1 MASVPED
8 SPSMMTNNAR
18 ILIVSNSYAPVV
30 GGLQT
35 VAHNLAKRLVEHG
48 HEVRVITNRYPAAVS
63 AKEVIDGVRVD
74 RLLFLWPD
82 VDQLR
87 RLRPDLFGVSFFYGP
102 KSQAKLRKVM
112 RDFRPDVVNV
122 HFPDHQIP
130 FILKLRRQFAFR
142 LVVSLHG
149 HDVERLDTEPAV
161 PDREERKPNSAR
173 AQLRSILSTADAI
186 TACSRHIL
194 DKAIQ
199 LESSVS
205 GKGHVIYNG
214 VDLARFSNK
223 ACYFRPRPYV
233 LAFGRLTHQKG
244 FDLLLQAFA
253 KAGSANSSVDL
264 VIAGEGEDRDQLKA
278 LADQLGFNQRI
289 HFFGQASP
297 EEIVQLLNGSLFVVV
312 PSRHEAFGIVA
323 LEVLAAGKTLLA
335 TRTGGLAEFL
345 SQVGDSRV
353 TLVEPTA
360 DGLTDGLRRLLIPM
374 GNGSSVQA
382 RSTRVPEQFSW
393 TNVAKLYEQ
402 VLVGDRT

>member
-1 MASVPED
+1 MASLPED

-173 AQLRSILSTADAI
+173 AQLRSILSAADAI
-186 TACSRHIL
+186 T
-194 DKAIQ
+194 
-199 LESSVS
+199 
-205 GKGHVIYNG
+205 
-214 VDLARFSNK
+214 
-223 ACYFRPRPYV
+223 
-233 LAFGRLTHQKG
+233 
-244 FDLLLQAFA
+244 
-253 KAGSANSSVDL
+253 
-264 VIAGEGEDRDQLKA
+264 
-278 LADQLGFNQRI
+278 
-289 HFFGQASP
+289 
-297 EEIVQLLNGSLFVVV
+297 
-312 PSRHEAFGIVA
+312 
-323 LEVLAAGKTLLA
+323 
-335 TRTGGLAEFL
+335 
-345 SQVGDSRV
+345 
-353 TLVEPTA
+353 
-360 DGLTDGLRRLLIPM
+360 
-374 GNGSSVQA
+374 
-382 RSTRVPEQFSW
+382 
-393 TNVAKLYEQ
+393 
-402 VLVGDRT
+402 